1 MPPTDWRHAELLL
14 PCRVASKRLRQSY
27 RTLRCVPMFPLVD
40 RGEAVEFRSTQ
51 DEISFSPMKGAWLFG
66 GHQGRQTMVNP
77 VPAGGRGRIKGIPSA
92 KRAKTPLIVLIVLSG
107 RRDTVEFPIGSFG
120 YAEH

>member
-1 MPPTDWRHAELLL
+1 
-14 PCRVASKRLRQSY
+14 
-27 RTLRCVPMFPLVD
+27 MFLLVD
-40 RGEAVEFRSTQ
+40 RGEAVEFRSMQ

-66 GHQGRQTMVNP
+66 RHQGRQTMVNP

-107 RRDTVEFPIGSFG
+107 RHDTVEFPI
-120 YAEH
+120 A